1 MPRREA
7 STLPNVK
14 EMFGSDTLSFLLL
27 GFTAIPQ
34 PALPLYLFHG
44 LWPTVPDKQRGAMLI
59 CPWNEGAVTGF
70 SQTQEELFCIN
81 LLTQRRTFPPR
92 RRKFF
97 HSGKKRIF
105 SRSPLPGARIARSTC
120 SMTALP
126 LQQAC
131 PISATSFPAPSR
143 TSSPATRL

>member
-1 MPRREA
+1 MYCFRHHKN
-7 STLPNVK
+7 LPV
-14 EMFGSDTLSFLLL
+14 DTTCLPTPVSYPGFLL
-27 GFTAIPQ
+27 PSSP
-34 PALPLYLFHG
+34 PALPLYLFPV
-44 LWPTVPDKQRGAMLI
+44 LWHTVPDKQRGAMLI

-81 LLTQRRTFPPR
+81 LLTQRRISPLR
-92 RRKFF
+92 RRRSFR
-97 HSGKKRIF
+97 SGRKRIF

-143 TSSPATRL
+143 TSSPATRP